1 MARQAANIRDTRQ
14 PTRVMQRRCRRKRR
28 ARMVQRLLYAAA
40 ILLVA
45 GAMAL
50 VLYGGSPLH
59 ANAEPQPVQPADM
72 PAAATPQ
79 PAAQGQY
86 VVAIDPG
93 HGGVNPNIGAEDWG
107 SEADGLRESDITL
120 RTAQLLYEKLAADDR
135 FAPVLTADGSTY
147 LKPSQRAAAAKAAG
161 ADLLLSIHLNSDAS
175 AATNGLECYAAPP
188 RLSANAESV
197 RFGRLVT
204 AAFRDQL
211 GLTLRGW
218 DGVRYLYF
226 DANNARVVTESSDT
240 TPRTD
245 PTFTVLEDCGCP
257 AVLVEEGFITN
268 PADRAAVCTATGCE
282 QAAELY
288 YQCIIEF
295 FSE

>member
-1 MARQAANIRDTRQ
+1 MANRTVQATRQ
-14 PTRVMQRRCRRKRR
+14 PAREMQRRCRRKRR
-28 ARMVQRLLYAAA
+28 ARVVQRLLYAAA
-40 ILLVA
+40 VLLVA
-45 GAMAL
+45 GAVAL

-59 ANAEPQPVQPADM
+59 ANAEPQPAAVPARAE
-72 PAAATPQ
+72 PTAQ

-93 HGGVNPNIGAEDWG
+93 HGGINPNIGAWDYG
-107 SEADGLRESDITL
+107 SEANGLRESDITL

-135 FAPVLTADGSTY
+135 FAPLLTADGSTY
-147 LKPSQRAAAAKAAG
+147 LKPSERAAAAKAAG
-161 ADLLLSIHLNSDAS
+161 ADLLLSIHLNSDTS

-188 RLSANAESV
+188 ALAANAESV

-226 DANNARVVTESSDT
+226 DANNARVVAESSDT
-240 TPRTD
+240 TARTD
-245 PTFTVLEDCGCP
+245 PTFTVLEECGCP

-268 PADRAAVCTATGCE
+268 AADCAAVCTDTGCE
-282 QAAELY
+282 AAAALY
-288 YQCIIEF
+288 YQCIIDY
-295 FSE
+295 FSA